1 MTVTIKVEG
10 LKQLDQAL
18 GEFSKS
24 LAKNVLIRVL
34 RKAAVP
40 IQKAAQLMAPKRTG
54 RLRRSIVISTR
65 LSRREGKRYKP
76 ESFAEV
82 YIGPH
87 GGIPYETFVEFGT
100 DDTEAEPFMR
110 PAWHQEGRNALE
122 IVRNEL
128 ADEIDKA
135 RVRALEKT
143 KRYAK
148 GAS

>member
-1 MTVTIKVEG
+1 MIEVKVEG

-18 GEFSKS
+18 GEFAKS

-40 IQKAAQLMAPKRTG
+40 IQKAAQLLAPKRTG
-54 RLRRSIVISTR
+54 RLRTRIVISTK
-65 LSRREGKRYKP
+65 LSRRERKRYTP

-82 YIGPH
+82 YIGPS
-87 GGIPYETFVEFGT
+87 GNALSYAAFAEFGT
-100 DDTEAEPFMR
+100 DDTEAQPFMR
-110 PAWHQEGRNALE
+110 PAFHQQGRAALE

-128 ADEIDKA
+128 ADEIETA